1 MLAFGDKG
9 SIRGQRSNFRI
20 SAISICMANSRLK
33 LNENFHHLIG
43 DGPRAL
49 KCLLLEIRGL

>member
-20 SAISICMANSRLK
+20 SSILIWIVVTTLKLDEKSIC
-33 LNENFHHLIG
+33 
-43 DGPRAL
+43 DGFRAP
-49 KCLLLEIRGL
+49 KCLLLKIRGL